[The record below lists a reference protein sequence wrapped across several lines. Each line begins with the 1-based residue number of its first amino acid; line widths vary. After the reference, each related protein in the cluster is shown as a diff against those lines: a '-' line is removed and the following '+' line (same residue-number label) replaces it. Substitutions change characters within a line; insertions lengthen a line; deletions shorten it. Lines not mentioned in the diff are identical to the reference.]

1 MDSEFEI
8 RTQGVPYS
16 VRHPPYTGGTLLETT
31 RIPRSPNLD
40 IIIVAWC

>member
-8 RTQGVPYS
+8 RTQ
-16 VRHPPYTGGTLLETT
+16 GGTLLETT
-31 RIPRSPNLD
+31 RIPRSPYLD